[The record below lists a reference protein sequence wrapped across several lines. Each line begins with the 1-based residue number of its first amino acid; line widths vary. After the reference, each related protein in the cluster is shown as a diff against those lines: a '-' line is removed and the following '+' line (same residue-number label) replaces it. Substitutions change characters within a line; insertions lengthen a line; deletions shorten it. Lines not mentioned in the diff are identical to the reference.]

1 MDYATKLVYQ
11 SNYWYN
17 DGLKKANIRDL
28 SGAIVSLR
36 RSLQY
41 NRSNIAARNLLGL
54 VYYGRG
60 DVAEALVEWILSK
73 NFQSHDNIANYY
85 IQKTRENTAE
95 LETINQAVKKYN
107 QALSY
112 AKQNGEDLA
121 IIQLKKA
128 VDAHPSFVKA
138 YQLLALLYL
147 HTEQFSRARQAIR
160 AAHKLD
166 KTDDITLRYMHELN
180 QIRKSRTVK
189 IKEKDKKDQ
198 QTVTYSIGN
207 ETIIQPVSAG
217 YKENAGLHTMVNIA
231 VGLLVGVAVMWFLIL
246 PAVTRSREQ
255 KTNRD
260 IVAFS
265 DQIAEQKAQISALQ
279 TELESFR
286 STSQETENAQATA
299 SATQESYEIVMN
311 IQSHFY
317 AGDMGNQSM
326 AEELLKVNVDSLGT
340 AGREAYDEMA
350 EALFPQVCGS
360 LYAPRRKAMTWQ
372 IMRPPSATW
381 NRCFRWMK
389 IITTAEPC
397 CCWLYHTRAAA
408 IRIRPTSITSGSSKI
423 TQIPMRRPAHR
434 KSWMRR
440 TAAEKQMTAGKRTL
454 IRKKKK
460 PIRKQTAE
468 TKNKILRMWKTGLS
482 GGKCG

>member
-41 NRSNIAARNLLGL
+41 SRSNIAARNLLGL

-60 DVAEALVEWILSK
+60 DVGEALVEWILSK

-95 LETINQAVKKYN
+95 LDMINQAIKKYN
-107 QALSY
+107 QALGY
-112 AKQNGEDLA
+112 ARQNGEDLA

-147 HTEQFSRARQAIR
+147 HTEQYSAARQAIR

-166 KTDDITLRYMHELN
+166 KTDDVTLRYMHELN

-207 ETIIQPVSAG
+207 ETIIQPVSTG
-217 YKENAGLHTMVNIA
+217 YKESAGLHTIANIA
-231 VGLLVGVAVMWFLIL
+231 VGLVVGVAVMWFLIM
-246 PAVTRSREQ
+246 PAVNKSRQ
-255 KTNRD
+255 DQTNQD

-265 DQIAEQKAQISALQ
+265 DQIAEQEAQISALQ
-279 TELESFR
+279 TELETYR

-299 SATQESYEIVMN
+299 TATQESYEIVMN
-311 IQSHFY
+311 ISDHYY
-317 AGDMGNQSM
+317 AGDMGSQAM
-326 AEELLKVNVDSLGT
+326 VEELLKVNPDSLGT
-340 AGREAYDEMA
+340 VGRGTFDEMT
-350 EALFPQVCGS
+350 ETLYPQVCSS
-360 LYAPRRKAMTWQ
+360 LYAAAQESYDVANYETAITNLEQVMQMDESYNDGAAMLLLAQAYQGSGDQDQANVYYQRIIENYADTDAAQ
-372 IMRPPSATW
+372 SAQEALDEQ
-381 NRCFRWMK
+381 NG
-389 IITTAEPC
+389 AS
-397 CCWLYHTRAAA
+397 ADDSSDSGDGDSQD
-408 IRIRPTSITSGSSKI
+408 TSSGDSS
-423 TQIPMRRPAHR
+423 
-434 KSWMRR
+434 
-440 TAAEKQMTAGKRTL
+440 E
-454 IRKKKK
+454 
-460 PIRKQTAE
+460 E
-468 TKNKILRMWKTGLS
+468 N
-482 GGKCG
+482 

>member
-1 MDYATKLVYQ
+1 MDYTEKLLHQ

-73 NFQSHDNIANYY
+73 NFQSHENIASYF

-95 LETINQAVKKYN
+95 LEAVNQAVKRYN

-112 AKQNGEDLA
+112 ARQNGEDLA

-128 VDAHPSFVKA
+128 LDVHPSFVKA

-147 HTEQFSRARQAIR
+147 HTEQFPKARQAIR
-160 AAHKLD
+160 TAHKLD

-180 QIRKSRTVK
+180 QIRKNRTVK
-189 IKEKDKKDQ
+189 IKEKEKKEE

-207 ETIIQPVSAG
+207 ETIIQPVSSG
-217 YKENAGLHTMVNIA
+217 YKESAGLHTIANIA
-231 VGLLVGVAVMWFLIL
+231 IGLVVGVAVMWFLIL
-246 PAVTRSREQ
+246 PAVTRSRQ
-255 KTNRD
+255 QDTNED

-279 TELESFR
+279 TELESYR

-311 IQSHFY
+311 IWDHFY
-317 AGDMGNQSM
+317 TGDMGSESM
-326 AEELLKVNVDSLGT
+326 VEELLKVNADSLGT
-340 AGREAYDEMA
+340 VGRDTFDEMT
-350 EALFPQVCGS
+350 EALYPQVCAS
-360 LYAPRRKAMTWQ
+360 LYAAAGESFDVANYETAIANLEQVMKMDEGYNDGAAVLLLAQ
-372 IMRPPSATW
+372 AYEGSGEQDQA
-381 NRCFRWMK
+381 NVLYQK
-389 IITTAEPC
+389 IIEDYPDTD
-397 CCWLYHTRAAA
+397 AAA
-408 IRIRPTSITSGSSKI
+408 
-423 TQIPMRRPAHR
+423 
-434 KSWMRR
+434 
-440 TAAEKQMTAGKRTL
+440 TAQEALDEQNGGGAGGEDDQEKDTDTADAGT
-454 IRKKKK
+454 
-460 PIRKQTAE
+460 E
-468 TKNKILRMWKTGLS
+468 E
-482 GGKCG
+482 

>member
-41 NRSNIAARNLLGL
+41 SRSNIAARNLLGL

-60 DVAEALVEWILSK
+60 DVGEALVEWILSK

-95 LETINQAVKKYN
+95 LDMINQAIKKYN
-107 QALSY
+107 QALGY
-112 AKQNGEDLA
+112 ARQNGEDLA

-147 HTEQFSRARQAIR
+147 HTEQYSAARQAIR

-166 KTDDITLRYMHELN
+166 KTDDVTLRYMHELN

-207 ETIIQPVSAG
+207 ETIIQPVSTG
-217 YKENAGLHTMVNIA
+217 YKESAGLHTIANIA
-231 VGLLVGVAVMWFLIL
+231 VGLVVGVAVMWFLIM
-246 PAVTRSREQ
+246 PAVNKSRQ
-255 KTNRD
+255 DQTNQD

-265 DQIAEQKAQISALQ
+265 DQIAEQEAQISALQ
-279 TELESFR
+279 TELETYR
-286 STSQETENAQATA
+286 STSQETENAQTTAT
-299 SATQESYEIVMN
+299 ATQESYEIVMN
-311 IQSHFY
+311 ISDHYY
-317 AGDMGNQSM
+317 AGDMGSQAM
-326 AEELLKVNVDSLGT
+326 VEELLKVNPDSLGT
-340 AGREAYDEMA
+340 VGRGTFDEMT
-350 EALFPQVCGS
+350 ETLYPQVCSS
-360 LYAPRRKAMTWQ
+360 LYAAAQESYDVANYETAITNLEQVMQMDESYNDGAAMLLLAQAYQGSGDQDQANVYYQRIIENYADTDAAQ
-372 IMRPPSATW
+372 SAQEALDEQ
-381 NRCFRWMK
+381 NG
-389 IITTAEPC
+389 AS
-397 CCWLYHTRAAA
+397 ADDSSDSGDGDSQD
-408 IRIRPTSITSGSSKI
+408 TSSGDSS
-423 TQIPMRRPAHR
+423 
-434 KSWMRR
+434 
-440 TAAEKQMTAGKRTL
+440 E
-454 IRKKKK
+454 
-460 PIRKQTAE
+460 E
-468 TKNKILRMWKTGLS
+468 N
-482 GGKCG
+482 

>member
-41 NRSNIAARNLLGL
+41 CRSNIAARNLLGL

-60 DVAEALVEWILSK
+60 DVGEALVEWILSK

-95 LETINQAVKKYN
+95 LETVNQAIKKYN
-107 QALSY
+107 QALGY
-112 AKQNGEDLA
+112 ARQNGEDLA

-147 HTEQFSRARQAIR
+147 HTEQYSAARQAIR

-166 KTDDITLRYMHELN
+166 KTDDVTLRYMHELN
-180 QIRKSRTVK
+180 QIRKNRTVK

-207 ETIIQPVSAG
+207 ETIIQPVSTG
-217 YKENAGLHTMVNIA
+217 YKESAGIHTIANIA
-231 VGLLVGVAVMWFLIL
+231 VGLLVGVAVMWFLIM
-246 PAVTRSREQ
+246 PAVNKSRQDE
-255 KTNRD
+255 TNQD

-265 DQIAEQKAQISALQ
+265 DQIAEQDAQISALQ
-279 TELESFR
+279 TELESYR
-286 STSQETENAQATA
+286 STSKETENAQATA

-311 IQSHFY
+311 ISDHYY
-317 AGDMGNQSM
+317 AGDMGTQSM
-326 AEELLKVNVDSLGT
+326 VEELLKVNPDSLGT
-340 AGREAYDEMA
+340 VGRETFDEMTK
-350 EALFPQVCGS
+350 ALYPQVCSS
-360 LYAPRRKAMTWQ
+360 LYSSAQESYNVANYKTAITNLEQVIKMDEGYNDGAAMLLLAQAYQGSGDQDQANVYYQRIIENYADTDAAKSAQKALDEQ
-372 IMRPPSATW
+372 
-381 NRCFRWMK
+381 NG
-389 IITTAEPC
+389 
-397 CCWLYHTRAAA
+397 
-408 IRIRPTSITSGSSKI
+408 TSKKDSDDTDSKDTSSKDD
-423 TQIPMRRPAHR
+423 
-434 KSWMRR
+434 
-440 TAAEKQMTAGKRTL
+440 
-454 IRKKKK
+454 
-460 PIRKQTAE
+460 
-468 TKNKILRMWKTGLS
+468 NKEN
-482 GGKCG
+482 

>member
-41 NRSNIAARNLLGL
+41 SRSNIAARNLLGL

-60 DVAEALVEWILSK
+60 DVGEALVEWILSK

-95 LETINQAVKKYN
+95 LDMINQAIKKYN
-107 QALSY
+107 QALGY
-112 AKQNGEDLA
+112 ARQNGEDLA

-147 HTEQFSRARQAIR
+147 HTEQYSAARQAIR

-166 KTDDITLRYMHELN
+166 KTDDVTLRYMHELN

-207 ETIIQPVSAG
+207 ETIIQPVSTG
-217 YKENAGLHTMVNIA
+217 YKESAGLHTIANIA
-231 VGLLVGVAVMWFLIL
+231 VGLVVGVAVMWFLIM
-246 PAVTRSREQ
+246 PAVNKSRQ
-255 KTNRD
+255 DQTNQD

-265 DQIAEQKAQISALQ
+265 DQIAEQEAQISALQ
-279 TELESFR
+279 TELETYR

-299 SATQESYEIVMN
+299 TATKESYEIVMN
-311 IQSHFY
+311 ISDHYY
-317 AGDMGNQSM
+317 AGDMGSQAM
-326 AEELLKVNVDSLGT
+326 VEELLKVNPDSLGT
-340 AGREAYDEMA
+340 VGRGTFDEMT
-350 EALFPQVCGS
+350 ETLYPQVCSS
-360 LYAPRRKAMTWQ
+360 LYAAAQESYDVANYETAITNLEQVMQMDESYNDGAAMLLLAQAYQGSGDQDQANVYYQRIIENYADTDAAQ
-372 IMRPPSATW
+372 SAQEALDEQ
-381 NRCFRWMK
+381 NG
-389 IITTAEPC
+389 AS
-397 CCWLYHTRAAA
+397 ADDSSDSGDGDSQD
-408 IRIRPTSITSGSSKI
+408 TSSGDSS
-423 TQIPMRRPAHR
+423 
-434 KSWMRR
+434 
-440 TAAEKQMTAGKRTL
+440 E
-454 IRKKKK
+454 
-460 PIRKQTAE
+460 E
-468 TKNKILRMWKTGLS
+468 N
-482 GGKCG
+482 